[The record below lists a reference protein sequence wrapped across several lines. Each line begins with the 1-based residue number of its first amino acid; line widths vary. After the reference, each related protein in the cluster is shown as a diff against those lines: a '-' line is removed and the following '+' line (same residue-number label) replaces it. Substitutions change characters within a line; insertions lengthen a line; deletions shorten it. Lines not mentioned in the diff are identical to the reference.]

1 MRTGRTVL
9 ALGALLAA
17 AVFVGRLAS
26 FEIVCDVERMKENV
40 RLENARVLSEARDG
54 YRRDH
59 GAPPANDALLVAEG
73 YIRAAPVNP

>member
-54 YRRDH
+54 YH
-59 GAPPANDALLVAEG
+59 PLAQTTVAD
-73 YIRAAPVNP
+73 ILKPKT